1 VTRRVFQLVPFLDPG
16 DAIGNHARYLARILG
31 GVHAGF
37 IVEQAA
43 PGFADAT
50 PYARAKVA
58 PDDVLVYHLAHAS
71 RLGRWMARVDAIKV
85 IDYHNI
91 TPPEFFRAYEPH
103 LAVALEGAFAEL
115 ESLRDQV
122 RLAVAHSEFSRR
134 ELEEMGYAHTAALPL
149 LLDLAWLDGGSG
161 LGLTQVLD
169 EGTTGRGDLLFVGR
183 VAPNKRIED
192 VVKAFTVFRRTWSP
206 QARLWLVG
214 RCDSPSYL
222 AALRAFVARLGI
234 EEVHLLGQVPAEALA
249 AYYRSAGVFVSMSE
263 HEGFGAPL
271 IEAMHA
277 GLPVVAY
284 AAGAVPETVAG
295 GGIVF
300 RAKRYDEVAALIAE
314 VTSDDG
320 VRAALV
326 AAGRARADHFRP
338 QHHEDRY
345 RALIGAL

>member
-16 DAIGNHARYLARILG
+16 DAIGNHARHLARILG

-37 IVEQAA
+37 IVEQTA

-50 PYARAKVA
+50 PFARAKVA

-71 RLGRWMARVDAIKV
+71 RLGRWMAGVDAIKV
-85 IDYHNI
+85 IDFHNI

-149 LLDLAWLDGGSG
+149 LLDLAWLDGGGPTPFYGGKSR
-161 LGLTQVLD
+161 VD
-169 EGTTGRGDLLFVGR
+169 ILFVGR

-192 VVKAFTVFRRTWSP
+192 VVKAFTVYRRTWSP

-222 AALRAFVARLGI
+222 AALRAFVDRLGI
-234 EEVHLLGQVPAEALA
+234 EEVHLLGRVPAEDLA
-249 AYYRSAGVFVSMSE
+249 GYYRSAGVFVSMSE

-295 GGIVF
+295 AGVVF
-300 RAKRYDEVAALIAE
+300 REKRYEEVAALIAE
-314 VTSDDG
+314 IARDDDA
-320 VRAALV
+320 RAALV

-338 QHHEDRY
+338 EHHEERY
-345 RALIGAL
+345 RALIGEL